1 MTQKTLITLTA
12 AAAVLA
18 GLAYLSSSSKKVKAP
33 SLVGK
38 PVLKAFDLSEV
49 AKIEA
54 GAKDGNKLTL
64 ESTDAG
70 WVISSLHGY
79 PADIVKIRANLL
91 KLQDLKAGHVA
102 SGKKLESPVIVD
114 LQNASGKPLATL
126 RLGEKHMRQASGE
139 MAQFG
144 GGAYPD
150 GRYVSGEGS
159 DTVVLVKDSLDAF
172 DGDPKNWAD
181 TQIASVPAAD
191 VTLIELTRDGK
202 TARLE
207 KKNGVWGIGDLGEN
221 EEFAATKTYS
231 VESVLSYLNFTSI
244 VDPSLTDEQLGMTAG
259 SVFKSTL
266 QNGESYTAKIGS
278 TPEGSADR
286 YFKISAAFSPVG
298 TNEVENA
305 AIQQKV
311 DAFNAKS
318 GKWTYTIPAYNADNM
333 IKTRADFVTAKEE
346 PKKESEEQ

>member
-1 MTQKTLITLTA
+1 MTQKTLVTLAA

-18 GLAYLSSSSKKVKAP
+18 GAAYISNSSKKVKAP

-54 GAKDGNKLTL
+54 GAKDGSKLTL
-64 ESTDAG
+64 ASTDAG

-102 SGKKLESPVIVD
+102 SGKKLDNPVLVD

-126 RLGEKHMRQASGE
+126 RLGDKHMRQATGE

-181 TQIASVPAAD
+181 TQIASVPAD
-191 VTLIELTRDGK
+191 GVTVIELTRDGK
-202 TARLE
+202 TAKLA
-207 KKNGVWGIGDLGEN
+207 KTNGVWGIGDLGAN
-221 EEFAATKTYS
+221 EEFASTKTYS

-244 VDPSLTDEQLGMTAG
+244 VDPALTDEQLGMAPGATL
-259 SVFKSTL
+259 KLTL
-266 QNGESYTAKIGS
+266 QNGESYTAKIGNA
-278 TPEGSADR
+278 PEGSADR
-286 YFKISAAFSPVG
+286 YFKISAAFTPVG
-298 TNEVENA
+298 TNDIENA
-305 AIQQKV
+305 AAQQKV

-318 GKWTYTIPAYNADNM
+318 GKWTYTVPSYNADNM
-333 IKTRADFVTAKEE
+333 LKTRADFVTAKEE